1 MHAAPRVASTAGDGP
16 PAAWP
21 EPCPARPDSAPA
33 WLLPLAVMTV
43 LAYGADMGSTLGEQS
58 VSSQKGF
65 GADLLEALTAAAEL
79 INTGR
84 SRDGEGL
91 RDVAD
96 VAAFGRRYG
105 LGGRARAGDVPA
117 LRAYRARLDA
127 IVTASEAGD
136 TTGAVRILNTLLA
149 ETGAIPQ
156 IVSHDGRG
164 PHIHVS
170 RAAAPM
176 ADRITAHLAMGLAE
190 LLVSG
195 ESGRLRSCASP
206 TCRDVFLDESR
217 NRSRRYCDSRT
228 CGNRLHVA
236 AYRAR
241 KAAAG

>member
-1 MHAAPRVASTAGDGP
+1 M
-16 PAAWP
+16 
-21 EPCPARPDSAPA
+21 
-33 WLLPLAVMTV
+33 
-43 LAYGADMGSTLGEQS
+43 
-58 VSSQKGF
+58 
-65 GADLLEALTAAAEL
+65 
-79 INTGR
+79 
-84 SRDGEGL
+84 

-117 LRAYRARLDA
+117 LRAYRARLDG
-127 IVTASEAGD
+127 IVTACEAAD
-136 TTGAVRILNTLLA
+136 ITGAVRILNTLLA

-156 IVSHDGRG
+156 IVSHDDRG

-190 LLVSG
+190 LLVAG

-241 KAAAG
+241 KAKAP

>member
-1 MHAAPRVASTAGDGP
+1 MAP
-16 PAAWP
+16 
-21 EPCPARPDSAPA
+21 
-33 WLLPLAVMTV
+33 
-43 LAYGADMGSTLGEQS
+43 TLGEPS
-58 VSSQKGF
+58 DSSQKGF
-65 GADLLEALTAAAEL
+65 GADLLEALTAVAEL

-91 RDVAD
+91 RDVAG
-96 VAAFGRRYG
+96 VAAFARRYG
-105 LGGRARAGDVPA
+105 FGGRARAGDAPA

-127 IVTASEAGD
+127 IVAAGEAGD
-136 TTGAVRILNTLLA
+136 GPAAVRMINALLA

-170 RAAAPM
+170 RPAAPM

-195 ESGRLRSCASP
+195 QSGRLRSCASP

>member
-1 MHAAPRVASTAGDGP
+1 MVSAAVFFFSILDT
-16 PAAWP
+16 
-21 EPCPARPDSAPA
+21 SAK
-33 WLLPLAVMTV
+33 WLVQSLPLLQVVFLRFLGHTVFTAAVMV
-43 LAYGADMGSTLGEQS
+43 PNSRMN
-58 VSSQKGF
+58 
-65 GADLLEALTAAAEL
+65 LLRT
-79 INTGR
+79 
-84 SRDGEGL
+84 
-91 RDVAD
+91 
-96 VAAFGRRYG
+96 RRPW
-105 LGGRARAGDVPA
+105 LQL
-117 LRAYRARLDA
+117 LRALMMPGM
-127 IVTASEAGD
+127 TAMNFWA
-136 TTGAVRILNTLLA
+136 LQYLQLA

-170 RAAAPM
+170 RQAAPM

>member
-1 MHAAPRVASTAGDGP
+1 
-16 PAAWP
+16 
-21 EPCPARPDSAPA
+21 
-33 WLLPLAVMTV
+33 
-43 LAYGADMGSTLGEQS
+43 MGSTLGEQS

-84 SRDGEGL
+84 SRDGERL

-105 LGGRARAGDVPA
+105 LGGRARAGDVLA

-127 IVTASEAGD
+127 IVTVCEAGD
-136 TTGAVRILNTLLA
+136 ITAAVRMINTLLA

-170 RAAAPM
+170 RPAAPM
-176 ADRITAHLAMGLAE
+176 ADRITAHLAMGLAG

-195 ESGRLRSCASP
+195 AGARLRSCASP

>member
-1 MHAAPRVASTAGDGP
+1 
-16 PAAWP
+16 
-21 EPCPARPDSAPA
+21 
-33 WLLPLAVMTV
+33 
-43 LAYGADMGSTLGEQS
+43 MGSTLGEQF

-79 INTGR
+79 VNTGR
-84 SRDGEGL
+84 SRDGEGM

-105 LGGRARAGDVPA
+105 LGGRARAGDVPV

-127 IVTASEAGD
+127 IVTACEAGD
-136 TTGAVRILNTLLA
+136 IPAAVSMINALLA

-156 IVSHDGRG
+156 IVAHDGRG

-176 ADRITAHLAMGLAE
+176 ADRIAAHLAMGLAE

>member
-1 MHAAPRVASTAGDGP
+1 MA
-16 PAAWP
+16 
-21 EPCPARPDSAPA
+21 
-33 WLLPLAVMTV
+33 L
-43 LAYGADMGSTLGEQS
+43 TLGEPS

-65 GADLLEALTAAAEL
+65 GADLLEALIAAAEL

-91 RDVAD
+91 RGVAD

-105 LGGRARAGDVPA
+105 LGGRAQAADGPA

-127 IVTASEAGD
+127 IVTACEAGD
-136 TTGAVRILNTLLA
+136 SPAAVRLINALLT

-156 IVSHDGRG
+156 IVAHDGRG

-170 RAAAPM
+170 RPAAPM
-176 ADRITAHLAMGLAE
+176 ADRIAAHLAMGLAE
-190 LLVSG
+190 LLVAG

-206 TCRDVFLDESR
+206 ACRDVFLDESR
-217 NRSRRYCDSRT
+217 NRSRRYCDRRT

>member
-1 MHAAPRVASTAGDGP
+1 
-16 PAAWP
+16 
-21 EPCPARPDSAPA
+21 
-33 WLLPLAVMTV
+33 
-43 LAYGADMGSTLGEQS
+43 MGSTLGEQF
-58 VSSQKGF
+58 VSSQKSF

-84 SRDGEGL
+84 SRDGDGL

-117 LRAYRARLDA
+117 LRAYRARLDG
-127 IVTASEAGD
+127 IVTACEAAD
-136 TTGAVRILNTLLA
+136 ITGAVRILNTLLA

-156 IVSHDGRG
+156 IVSHDDRG

-190 LLVSG
+190 LLVAG

-206 TCRDVFLDESR
+206 ACRDVFLDESR

-241 KAAAG
+241 KAKAP

>member
-1 MHAAPRVASTAGDGP
+1 
-16 PAAWP
+16 
-21 EPCPARPDSAPA
+21 
-33 WLLPLAVMTV
+33 
-43 LAYGADMGSTLGEQS
+43 MGFTLREQS
-58 VSSQKGF
+58 VSSQNSF
-65 GADLLEALTAAAEL
+65 GADLLEALIAAAEL

-84 SRDGEGL
+84 SAGGEEL
-91 RDVAD
+91 RTVAD
-96 VAAFGRRYG
+96 VAAFARRYG
-105 LGGRARAGDVPA
+105 MGGRARETDVAA

-127 IVTASEAGD
+127 IVTAWEAGD
-136 TTGAVRILNTLLA
+136 GLAAVPMINALLA

-156 IVSHDGRG
+156 IVAHDGRG

-170 RAAAPM
+170 RPAAPM
-176 ADRITAHLAMGLAE
+176 SDRIAAHLAMGLAE
-190 LLVSG
+190 LLVAG

-206 TCRDVFLDESR
+206 ACREIFLDESR

>member
-1 MHAAPRVASTAGDGP
+1 MPAPTSAIAWFHSTRSMARNTPASTAHNRERSGRGP
-16 PAAWP
+16 RLR
-21 EPCPARPDSAPA
+21 CS
-33 WLLPLAVMTV
+33 
-43 LAYGADMGSTLGEQS
+43 ST
-58 VSSQKGF
+58 
-65 GADLLEALTAAAEL
+65 
-79 INTGR
+79 
-84 SRDGEGL
+84 
-91 RDVAD
+91 
-96 VAAFGRRYG
+96 
-105 LGGRARAGDVPA
+105 A
-117 LRAYRARLDA
+117 LRAHRARLDA
-127 IVTASEAGD
+127 IVTVCEAGD
-136 TTGAVRILNTLLA
+136 TPAAVPMINALLA

-170 RAAAPM
+170 RPAAPM

-195 ESGRLRSCASP
+195 ESGRLRTCASP

>member
-1 MHAAPRVASTAGDGP
+1 M
-16 PAAWP
+16 
-21 EPCPARPDSAPA
+21 
-33 WLLPLAVMTV
+33 
-43 LAYGADMGSTLGEQS
+43 
-58 VSSQKGF
+58 
-65 GADLLEALTAAAEL
+65 
-79 INTGR
+79 IN
-84 SRDGEGL
+84 
-91 RDVAD
+91 A
-96 VAAFGRRYG
+96 
-105 LGGRARAGDVPA
+105 
-117 LRAYRARLDA
+117 
-127 IVTASEAGD
+127 
-136 TTGAVRILNTLLA
+136 LLA

-170 RAAAPM
+170 RPAAPL
-176 ADRITAHLAMGLAE
+176 ADRITAHLAMGLAG
-190 LLVSG
+190 LLVAG